1 MTREKKNNNG
11 LSSAPSSLNVIIYPI
26 VAIGGSF
33 LGLFLV
39 LITNRTLLEITF
51 SPVFAVII
59 GLLFEALAICLLY
72 RVVSLHREEAT
83 WSTKLFI
90 FIFCGVIL
98 IAGCMCILLDGDL
111 SEYSFLSKTIIYGWI
126 ATVSLFILNY
136 FLLEFMFIGLFT
148 CSCADRS
155 LSRSVLSYPLIVCIY
170 WHSECCQ
177 YSSWFCV
184 WYILWL
190 IPIP

>member
-1 MTREKKNNNG
+1 VCVCVYIIVVTIMTREKKNNNG

-72 RVVSLHREEAT
+72 RVVSLHVSVVCNMYTYIYFDWYRIT
-83 WSTKLFI
+83 F
-90 FIFCGVIL
+90 GIL
-98 IAGCMCILLDGDL
+98 I
-111 SEYSFLSKTIIYGWI
+111 IY
-126 ATVSLFILNY
+126 THTHTHTQL
-136 FLLEFMFIGLFT
+136 
-148 CSCADRS
+148 
-155 LSRSVLSYPLIVCIY
+155 
-170 WHSECCQ
+170 
-177 YSSWFCV
+177 
-184 WYILWL
+184 
-190 IPIP
+190 